1 MPTRPLAGGYL
12 SGFYSWHLHQAGP
25 SASSSIAPTHLPTH
39 VAPRPLDLFGA
50 GSPRIFGGLGT
61 SAFHSACYNFLKNH
75 NQSARRSGAHY
86 YITIEPDGGRAEGG
100 QR

>member
-1 MPTRPLAGGYL
+1 MAGTFTKLG
-12 SGFYSWHLHQAGP
+12 QV
-25 SASSSIAPTHLPTH
+25 LPTALPQPTFRH

-50 GSPRIFGGLGT
+50 GSPRIFGGLVT
-61 SAFHSACYNFLKNH
+61 SEFHSAWYNFLKNH

-100 QR
+100 QRGGCLVDRGNAL